1 MRRWNQA
8 PFWIS
13 ASIQRT
19 ADPKHATR
27 GLRHDMRVDHRRL
40 DVSVA
45 EQRLDGAD
53 VVAVFGVV
61 QKRATL
67 FSPGTR

>member
-1 MRRWNQA
+1 MRRSNRA

-45 EQRLDGAD
+45 EQRPDGAD
-53 VVAVFGVV
+53 VGRGSKEGNYPSWLR
-61 QKRATL
+61 QE
-67 FSPGTR
+67 G